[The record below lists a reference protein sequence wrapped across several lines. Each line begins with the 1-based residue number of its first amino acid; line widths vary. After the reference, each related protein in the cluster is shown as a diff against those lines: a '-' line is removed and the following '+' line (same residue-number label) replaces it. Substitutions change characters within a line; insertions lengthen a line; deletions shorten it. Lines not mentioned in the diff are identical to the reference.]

1 MTTITSLGVG
11 SGLDLQ
17 GLVDALVQTERA
29 QLEGPLDRREAGF
42 EAELS
47 AYGSLKSSLSTFQ
60 GSLSGLMTAA
70 DFNKSS
76 LASSNSDVF
85 TASASGNVSPAS
97 YDIEVD
103 HLASAHKLATAAF
116 ANKTDP
122 VGTGELTFRFG
133 TYDSDADEFTANP
146 DKAIGTVTI
155 DGTNNSLQGIRDAV
169 NAADI
174 GVSAS
179 IVNDG
184 SGYRLLFKSDDTGAA
199 NSLEITVD
207 DTGDNKDRDNA
218 GLSMLAYDPTRDVG
232 NGKNLTQTS
241 EALDALFSI
250 DGLQMTRAGNS
261 VSGAIEGVTLELKGE
276 TSGSPERLS
285 VDHDLAGIKTAVNN
299 FVSGYNTLTGSLEY
313 LAGYNEAEQQGGVLM
328 GDSITRSITNQ
339 MRNILTGAVSG
350 LSGQYTALSQLGIS
364 TQLDGSLEL
373 DTAVLS
379 EALENDY
386 QAVSRVFAATGVAS
400 DSLINYVGADDDT
413 QPGDYAVEITQVATQ
428 GRYTGGGVADHG
440 IDIKNGDDTFEIK
453 VNGIQSGTIALTKK
467 KYDTSTELA
476 AEMQSRINADS
487 ALKDAGISVTVS
499 YVTDHFEVTSS
510 NYGSASK
517 VEFTAVESNKLGL
530 AVGAGV
536 DGLDVTGSIGGVAGI
551 GFGQSLRGVGDAE
564 DLQLEILGGAIGAR
578 GSVSFSRGIAD
589 QMNSFLDLYLGADS
603 LIDVR
608 TKGIETSM
616 NGIDDQ
622 RDQVDVRMAAFQARY
637 VAQFTALDLMLSQLQ
652 STSSYLTQQLQSL
665 PGFTYQND
673 N

>member
-29 QLEGPLDRREAGF
+29 QLEAPLDRREAGF

-60 GSLSGLMTAA
+60 NSLSGLLTAA
-70 DFNKSS
+70 DFNKSN
-76 LASSNSDVF
+76 LTSSNNDVF
-85 TASASGNVSPAS
+85 TVSASGNVSPAS
-97 YDIEVD
+97 YDIEVTD
-103 HLASAHKLATAAF
+103 LASAHKLATAAF

-133 TYDSDADEFTANP
+133 TYDNGADEFTANP
-146 DKAIGTVTI
+146 DKAIGSVTI

-199 NSLEITVD
+199 NSLEIIVD
-207 DTGDNKDRDNA
+207 DTGDNEDRDNA
-218 GLSMLAYDPTRDVG
+218 GLSMLAYDPTGDADD
-232 NGKNLTQTS
+232 GKNLTETS

-285 VDHDLAGIKTAVNN
+285 VDHDLAGIETAVND

-328 GDSITRSITNQ
+328 GDSITRSITSQ

-400 DSLINYVGADDDT
+400 DSLINYIGASDDT
-413 QPGDYAVEITQVATQ
+413 QPGDYAVEITQIATQ
-428 GRYTGGGVADHG
+428 GRYTGAGAADG
-440 IDIKNGDDTFEIK
+440 ITINNGNDTLEIM
-453 VNGIQSGTIALTKK
+453 VNGVQSGTIALTQQI
-467 KYDTSTELA
+467 YGTSAELA

-487 ALKDAGISVTVS
+487 ALKDAGVSVTVS

-517 VEFTAVESNKLGL
+517 VEFTAVEGSDLGL

-536 DGLDVTGSIGGVAGI
+536 DGLDVTGKIGGIDGI
-551 GFGQSLRGVGDAE
+551 GSGQSLRGVGDAE

-578 GSVSFSRGIAD
+578 GSVSFSRGITD
-589 QMNSFLDLYLGADS
+589 QLNSFLDFYLGADS

-622 RDQVDVRMAAFQARY
+622 REQVDVRMAAFQARY

-652 STSSYLTQQLQSL
+652 STSAYLTQQLQSL